1 MNHSRDFSAK
11 ERDRKIRRRTFYLTF
26 LILAVISA
34 GLLVWKLG
42 GLILPI
48 IVGALLAFLFR
59 PIKERFK
66 IPWLPHELQVLCSF
80 AVIGLVLFF
89 VFDNVRKHIPDEK
102 QKLELKVR
110 LKYRLNEKYQELT
123 AKPEGGKS
131 SPIMPLLGK
140 EVGPLMDQLNSIL
153 SLDPDEQRLFLKY
166 RVGHNGEAPIEEK
179 FFDYFRANQR
189 TSKYVVPEKN
199 PIDAAPVSVPPVTAV
214 SEPPAGKAESDWS
227 VWILAPMIFIF
238 LGFDDGQ
245 MRRYLIGLVPNR
257 YFELSLTLLNRLDDA
272 IGRYLRGTAMEC
284 CLVGLTLGLGL
295 ILLGIP
301 LGVAVAIGVVSGLV
315 NAIPFLGTVIG
326 LIVSLGYALIAENIK
341 PLIPGLNPHDLALYV
356 LILIGITHVLD
367 NAVFQPFVLGSAV
380 NIHPV
385 VVVVA
390 ILGGSLLMGLW
401 GMLFAVPAVVVLKTA
416 VETLFKELRAYR
428 IT

>member
-1 MNHSRDFSAK
+1 MNSESDFEVK
-11 ERDRKIRRRTFYLTF
+11 ERERKSRRKAFYLTV
-26 LILAVISA
+26 LILALIL
-34 GLLVWKLG
+34 GGFLIWKLG
-42 GLILPI
+42 GLFLPI

-80 AVIGLVLFF
+80 AVIGLALFF
-89 VFDNVRKHIPDEK
+89 AFDNVRKHIPDEK

-123 AKPEGGKS
+123 GKSEGGKS
-131 SPIMPLLGK
+131 GMVKPLIAK
-140 EVGPLMDQLNSIL
+140 EVGPLMDRLNSML
-153 SLDPDEQRLFLKY
+153 ELDPEERALFLKY
-166 RVGHNGEAPIEEK
+166 RVRRNGEAPIEDR
-179 FFDYFRANQR
+179 FFDYFRANER
-189 TSKYVVPEKN
+189 TSKYT
-199 PIDAAPVSVPPVTAV
+199 I
-214 SEPPAGKAESDWS
+214 SEETPPAAAAGPAAAVAAESPPGKAKGDPS

-245 MRRYLIGLVPNR
+245 IRRYFISLVPNR
-257 YFELSLTLLNRLDDA
+257 YFELSLTLLDRLDNA
-272 IGRYLRGTAMEC
+272 IGKYLRGTAMEC

-301 LGVAVAIGVVSGLV
+301 VGVAVAIGVVSGLV

-326 LIVSLGYALIAENIK
+326 LIVSLGYALIAEDIR
-341 PLIPGLNPHDLALYV
+341 PLIPGLNPNNLALYV
-356 LILIGITHVLD
+356 LILIAITHVLD
-367 NAVFQPFVLGSAV
+367 NAVFQPFVVGSAV

-390 ILGGSLLMGLW
+390 IIGGSLIMGLW
-401 GMLFAVPAVVVLKTA
+401 GMLFAVPTVVVLKTA
-416 VETLFKELRAYR
+416 VETLFGELRAYR